1 MSDSQNLQL
10 AELLCARLCHD
21 MAGAVGA
28 AAAGAELLEDGY
40 DAETAQLVAASAAG
54 AVARL
59 KFFRAALGPAG
70 TEQPS
75 AVIYDLASAYLR
87 AAEASGGGSL
97 VLRWGCQR
105 PRLDGETARLVLNMI
120 LVARDAL
127 LRGGQISVEIA
138 PARPPTGAG
147 VTIAYKGPGAR
158 LSDELT
164 QALTTT
170 APPSGP
176 RGAQA
181 GFTRVLAANFGGTPR
196 LEGGSDH
203 GLIAT

>member
-1 MSDSQNLQL
+1 MTDTQNLQL

-70 TEQPS
+70 AEQP
-75 AVIYDLASAYLR
+75 AGVAHDLAQAYLR
-87 AAEASGGGSL
+87 AAEAAGGGGL
-97 VLRWGCQR
+97 TLHWACERF
-105 PRLDGETARLVLNMI
+105 RLDGETARLVLNMI

-127 LRGGQISVEIA
+127 PRGGQISVEITA
-138 PARPPTGAG
+138 TRPQSGAG
-147 VTIAYKGPGAR
+147 VTVSFASPHAR
-158 LSDELT
+158 LTEELT
-164 QALTTT
+164 QALTNPASPT
-170 APPSGP
+170 GP

-181 GFTRVLAANFGGTPR
+181 GFTRALAAKFGGTPR
-196 LEGGSDH
+196 LETSDDGGRMA
-203 GLIAT
+203 I